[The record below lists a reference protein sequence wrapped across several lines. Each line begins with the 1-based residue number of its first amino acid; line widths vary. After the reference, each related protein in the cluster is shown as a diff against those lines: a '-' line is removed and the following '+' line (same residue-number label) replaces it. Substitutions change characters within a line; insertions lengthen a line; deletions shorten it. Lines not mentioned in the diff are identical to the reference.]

1 MSHRIRFHPLVERD
15 LDEITNWIIDYA
27 GREAA
32 AEALAEIRE
41 TIASLADV
49 PHRGSIRNE
58 IAPGQRAIPAGRRA
72 VVAFTVDD
80 EAGEVFI
87 HAVTYGGADW
97 AARIRTR
104 AR

>member
-32 AEALAEIRE
+32 GRRLAEIRE
-41 TIASLADV
+41 TIAGLADV
-49 PHRGSIRNE
+49 PHRGSLRNE
-58 IAPGQRAIPAGRRA
+58 IAPGLRAIPAGRMA
-72 VVAFTVDD
+72 VVSFTVDD
-80 EAGEVFI
+80 EAREVYVQ
-87 HAVTYGGADW
+87 AVTYGRADW

>member
-1 MSHRIRFHPLVERD
+1 MSYRIRYHPLVERD

-32 AEALAEIRE
+32 GRRLAEIRE
-41 TIASLADV
+41 TIASLTDV

-72 VVAFTVDD
+72 VVSFTVDD
-80 EAGEVFI
+80 EAREVYV
-87 HAVTYGGADW
+87 HAITYGGADW

-104 AR
+104 SR